1 MIKKKNF
8 IRASNA
14 PHRSL
19 PAIPISTE
27 PNGDTCS
34 DLYATVGDKMQ
45 ILQEEDMMSRK
56 PINPIKLIK
65 SKKKKN

>member
-1 MIKKKNF
+1 MLYLVLFLNEFKFKLKFF

-56 PINPIKLIK
+56 LN
-65 SKKKKN
+65 

>member
-1 MIKKKNF
+1 MLYLVLFLNEFKFKLKFF

-14 PHRSL
+14 PPHRSL

-56 PINPIKLIK
+56 LN
-65 SKKKKN
+65 